1 LRGRAVRHYRL
12 GWCAEMSKSF
22 VIYGAN
28 GYTGELV
35 ARTAVEQGLRPVL
48 AGRSGASVAAL
59 AAELGLEHRAFA
71 LDDAAA
77 VDRGLEG
84 MAAVLHCAGPFA
96 HTARAMA
103 EGCLRRR
110 VHYLDV
116 TGEIAVFESLAARDA
131 EARAAGIVLLPGAGF
146 DVVPSDCLAAHL
158 KRRLPSATHLVL
170 AFRSS
175 GGLSRGTATTMV
187 ENFHRGGAVRRDG
200 RITPVPAGW
209 KARQIDFG
217 RGPRPVMTIPWG
229 DVSTAYHSTGIGNIE
244 VYAGASGVQRTV
256 ARASRVL
263 APVLAAR
270 PVQSLLKRWVRSRGA
285 GPGPEERA
293 RARTWHWGEVWDGQ
307 GGRAAARQSG
317 PEGYTFTALAA
328 LAAAARVLRGEAA
341 PGFQTP
347 AKAFGPDFV
356 LEIPGVTREDQ

>member
-1 LRGRAVRHYRL
+1 MNDRYLV
-12 GWCAEMSKSF
+12 
-22 VIYGAN
+22 YGAN

-35 ARTAVEQGLRPVL
+35 ARTAVEHGQRPVL
-48 AGRSGASVAAL
+48 AGRNAAEVAAL
-59 AAELGLEHRAFA
+59 AAELGLEHRAFP
-71 LDDAAA
+71 LDDPAA
-77 VDRGLEG
+77 VDRGLAG
-84 MAAVLHCAGPFA
+84 MAAVLHCAGPFSR
-96 HTARAMA
+96 TARAMA
-103 EGCLRRR
+103 DACLRGR
-110 VHYLDV
+110 VSYLDV
-116 TGEIAVFESLAARDA
+116 TGEIAVFEALAARDA

-175 GGLSRGTATTMV
+175 GRLSRGTATTMV

-229 DVSTAYHSTGIGNIE
+229 DVSTAFHSTGIPNIE
-244 VYAGASGVQRTV
+244 VYAGASGAQRAV
-256 ARASRVL
+256 ARASRFL
-263 APVLAAR
+263 APVLASG
-270 PVQSLLKRWVRSRGA
+270 PPQSLLKRWVRSRGA
-285 GPGPEERA
+285 GPGAEERA
-293 RARTWHWGEVWDGQ
+293 RGRTWHWGEVWDGE
-307 GGRAAARQSG
+307 GRRAAARQSG
-317 PEGYTFTALAA
+317 PEGYTFTALTA
-328 LAAAARVLRGEAA
+328 LAALARVLRGEAA
-341 PGFQTP
+341 AGFQTP